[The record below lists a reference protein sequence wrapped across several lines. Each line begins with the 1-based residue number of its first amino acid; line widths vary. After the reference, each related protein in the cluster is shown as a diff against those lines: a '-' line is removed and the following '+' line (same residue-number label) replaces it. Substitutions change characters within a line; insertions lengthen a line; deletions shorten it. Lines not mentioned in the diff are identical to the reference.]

1 MVSKA
6 IAPGNVSSRPYVMKA
21 GSSVLSD
28 FADGGAVYGY
38 PGEYYGR
45 VYYVNNIT
53 GDSTYD
59 GLSWDTPFDEVSTAI
74 TASETYRAAAYTGS
88 TNDYQ
93 RNIIYVAGTATAY
106 GNLTA
111 LPNYCDIIGLG
122 SNPRGNG
129 CNVVTIDGVGVDAAA
144 GSCRGLYL
152 KNLNFEVSGE
162 FYAMDVTLMLRS
174 TIDNCVFQASDA
186 NGTAAASG
194 AFRTSG
200 AFAGNTIVNSTFGIT
215 DGTYACT
222 NGFEQSG
229 GVGNNNWFE
238 NNIFFGIA
246 YPVKM
251 VNTTN
256 DNGTI
261 WKNNY
266 MHSHLGETEPTKGS
280 QFGANCILVGN
291 YMVGGDTAVIH
302 VADAQMIANII
313 QDGGASSVESST

>member
-6 IAPGNVSSRPYVMKA
+6 IAPSNVNNRPYTMKA
-21 GSSVLSD
+21 GTSVLSD

-45 VYYVNNIT
+45 IYYVNNIT
-53 GDSTYD
+53 GDSSYD
-59 GLSWDTPFDEVSTAI
+59 GLSWETPFDEVSTAI
-74 TASETYRAAAYTGS
+74 TASETYRAAASGS

-129 CNVVTIDGVGVDAAA
+129 CNVVTIEGVGVDAAA

-152 KNLNFEVSGE
+152 KSLNFEVSGL
-162 FYAMDVTLMLRS
+162 FYAMDVSLMLRS

-186 NGTAAASG
+186 NGSAAASG
-194 AFRTSG
+194 AFRATG
-200 AFAGNTIVNSTFGIT
+200 AFAGNTIINSTFGIT
-215 DGTYACT
+215 DGTYATT
-222 NGFEQSG
+222 NGFEQSA
-229 GVGNNNWFE
+229 GVSNNNWFE

-246 YPVKM
+246 YPVKLAAA
-251 VNTTN
+251 TN
-256 DNGTI
+256 DNGTV

-266 MHSHLGETEPTKGS
+266 MHSHLGETEPTSGS
-280 QFGANCILVGN
+280 QFGDYCILAGN
-291 YMVGGDTAVIH
+291 YLVGGNTPIISVGA
-302 VADAQMIANII
+302 AQKLGNYI
-313 QDGGASSVESST
+313 QDGGASSVAQA